1 MKVKRKEIEIRQA
14 VSVENR
20 KNKILS
26 IWVINNSI
34 EQFMVGG
41 KFKNFKWIDGLL
53 VLGILLV
60 IVGIGMNFK
69 DSFWEKAEVKLT
81 SKNISPTV
89 VIDIE
94 VSKKVMIDVG
104 GEVMKSGV
112 YELSEGSRVNDAL
125 VAAGGLSAKAD
136 RDWVEKNLNK
146 AEKVIDGQKIYI
158 PKVGEEVKNESVLG
172 SSTMGIVRINTA
184 TVEQLDTLSGIG
196 PAMAQRIIDYRN
208 KNGGFKD
215 INELKLVS
223 GIGDKLF
230 EKIKDDVG
238 L

>member
-1 MKVKRKEIEIRQA
+1 MLREKLK
-14 VSVENR
+14 
-20 KNKILS
+20 
-26 IWVINNSI
+26 
-34 EQFMVGG
+34 
-41 KFKNFKWIDGLL
+41 KFSWIDGLL
-53 VLGILLV
+53 FLGILLV

-69 DSFWEKAEVKLT
+69 NSFWEKADFKLMT
-81 SKNISPTV
+81 KNISVTPRQQQSQLGEQTTV
-89 VIDIE
+89 E
-94 VSKKVMIDVG
+94 VQVNSKVVIDVG
-104 GEVMKSGV
+104 GEVINPGV
-112 YELSEGSRVNDAL
+112 YELKNGDRINEAL

-146 AEKVIDGQKIYI
+146 AEKLVDGQKIYI
-158 PKVGEEVKNESVLG
+158 PNQVESRKLKVESEEILG
-172 SSTMGIVRINTA
+172 VSTNNKIVRINTA

-196 PAMAQRIIDYRN
+196 PAIAGRIIDYRT

-230 EKIKDDVG
+230 EKIKDDVA

>member
-1 MKVKRKEIEIRQA
+1 MLREKLK
-14 VSVENR
+14 
-20 KNKILS
+20 
-26 IWVINNSI
+26 
-34 EQFMVGG
+34 
-41 KFKNFKWIDGLL
+41 KFSWIDGLL
-53 VLGILLV
+53 FLGIFLV

-69 DSFWEKAEVKLT
+69 NSFWEKADFKLMT
-81 SKNISPTV
+81 KNISVTPRQQQSQLGEQTTV
-89 VIDIE
+89 E
-94 VSKKVMIDVG
+94 VQVNSKVVIDVG
-104 GEVMKSGV
+104 GEVINPGV
-112 YELSEGSRVNDAL
+112 YELKNGDRINEAL

-146 AEKVIDGQKIYI
+146 AEKLVDGQKIYI
-158 PKVGEEVKNESVLG
+158 PNQVESRKLKVESEEILG
-172 SSTMGIVRINTA
+172 VSTNNKIVRINTA

-196 PAMAQRIIDYRN
+196 PAIAGRIIDYRT

-230 EKIKDDVG
+230 EKIKDDVA